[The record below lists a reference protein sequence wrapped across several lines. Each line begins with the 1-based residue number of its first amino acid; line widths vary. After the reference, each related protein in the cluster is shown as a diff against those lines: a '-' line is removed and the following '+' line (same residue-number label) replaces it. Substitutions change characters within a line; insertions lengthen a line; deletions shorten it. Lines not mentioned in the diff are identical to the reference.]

1 MVGATCKSACCGDTQ
16 PQVEGTQAT
25 CNKESPYLTADCCSM
40 EETGSCCSPKAEN
53 KPTEVQGGDCC
64 SGEAGSCSPV
74 SDSKPSAE
82 GAGCCTSEPVALSDD
97 CGDGCCEAPKT
108 AAKCTGASESKTD
121 ELDQCPD
128 PCCKDENV
136 KDDTASGTPACCEG
150 KPSPCC
156 NDDCIDRIALRE
168 CEKTPADS
176 TGYCS
181 ERVAGDFT
189 GCESSGTPCAYHV
202 RQARSKFE
210 ERLAAIGCICRALIA
225 LGQPSCCV
233 NPKDTTSSKA
243 KNRTKKPAT
252 KKAPGKSCGA
262 KTPPIGYTVQVAS
275 PSKVP
280 PKTCSGDA
288 CCSGKLAG
296 PLRKPELQDSAK
308 GFHSSIDVEK
318 GFPGTEHAVI
328 CVTGMTCTGC
338 ETKLVR
344 TLESFQGVKNLE
356 TSLVMSR
363 AEFDYDSRVVSATEL
378 IRQLERKTGF
388 ACEEIS
394 TKGASIDV
402 LPPGDVRTFA
412 QQALPLGATA
422 MVATDKDTVR
432 INFDPKVVGARDL
445 VERTFNAHLQLAPV
459 RQDSGLDAGNKHV
472 RHMGYM
478 TVLSAILTIPVL
490 VLAWA
495 PLTDRPVTY
504 GAVSLALATIVQVAV
519 AGPFYPVALKSLI
532 FSRMIEM
539 DLLIVLSTS
548 AAYVFSVV
556 SFGYL
561 ARGSPLAT
569 GQFFETS
576 TLLVTLIMVGRY
588 VSAFA
593 RNEALKSISIR
604 ALQEDQATL
613 VFIDDS
619 VPDRDVDSR
628 LLQYGDVF
636 KLKADC
642 RAPTDGIVLS
652 GSSEVDESMLTS
664 ESRPVEKYP
673 GSLIAA
679 GSMNGPG
686 NLVVRLTRLPEE
698 NTISTIADIVDD
710 AKLKKPRLQS
720 MADYVASRFVPLVVG
735 LMILVFVVWMGVG
748 IREQKRTPAE
758 SAIQAIT
765 YAITVL
771 IVSCPC
777 AIGLAVPM
785 VIVIAS
791 GMAARRDIIFKSA
804 SGIETVHKA
813 THIIF
818 DKTGTLTEGI
828 LSVATEEYFGEA
840 SPTSTAAAILGL
852 VDGIKHPVSV
862 SMVSHLRNRD
872 IEPIVVRDIKSL
884 TGKGVEGFI
893 GETRIQAGN
902 SRWLG
907 LESNDSVRET
917 SARGLTT
924 LCVTFDSHLVAVF
937 GLSDSVRAEA
947 VSVVTELRKRGI
959 AVSILSG
966 DELQTATRVAETVG
980 IPASMVKARCSPAD
994 KAKYIKDLI
1003 STSPVPSSSSIS
1015 ISISRDLRRK
1025 EAGSVPPANNVI
1037 FVGDGTN
1044 DAPAL
1049 AQANTGV
1056 HLPPSTSSA
1065 AADVASSAADVVL
1078 LRSSLEGLVDML
1090 DVSRAAV
1097 RRIWFNFGWS
1107 FVYNVFAIL
1116 LAAGVFVPA
1125 AREGGVRIPP
1135 EYAGLGELVSVLPV
1149 VLVAVSLRW
1158 ARV

>member
-1 MVGATCKSACCGDTQ
+1 
-16 PQVEGTQAT
+16 
-25 CNKESPYLTADCCSM
+25 M
-40 EETGSCCSPKAEN
+40 EETGSCSTPKAEE
-53 KPTEVQGGDCC
+53 KPSKARGGGCC
-64 SGEAGSCSPV
+64 PGEAGKCSSA
-74 SDSKPSAE
+74 SDSKTAAKE
-82 GAGCCTSEPVALSDD
+82 TGCCISEPVAPINDG
-97 CGDGCCEAPKT
+97 GDGCCGSLKT
-108 AAKCTGASESKTD
+108 ATKCSRTSGSKTED
-121 ELDQCPD
+121 LDQCPD
-128 PCCKDENV
+128 PCCKGEDA
-136 KDDTASGTPACCEG
+136 KDAASSATPVCCEG

-168 CEKTPADS
+168 CEKTPSDS
-176 TGYCS
+176 TGCS
-181 ERVAGDFT
+181 TEHAAGGIA
-189 GCESSGTPCAYHV
+189 GCESSETPCAYHV
-202 RQARSKFE
+202 RQARNKFE

-225 LGQPSCCV
+225 MGQKSCCV
-233 NPKDTTSSKA
+233 SPQDASSPKA
-243 KNRTKKPAT
+243 KNRTKKRAAP
-252 KKAPGKSCGA
+252 KAPGTPCGA
-262 KTPPIGYTVQVAS
+262 TSEA
-275 PSKVP
+275 PSKS
-280 PKTCSGDA
+280 CSGDA
-288 CCSGKLAG
+288 CCSGKRAGPSKKPALQESAKDLHINTDVERGLAG
-296 PLRKPELQDSAK
+296 
-308 GFHSSIDVEK
+308 V
-318 GFPGTEHAVI
+318 EHAVVS
-328 CVTGMTCTGC
+328 VTGMTCTGC

-344 TLESFQGVKNLE
+344 TLGSFQGVKNLK
-356 TSLVMSR
+356 TSLIMSR
-363 AEFDYDSRVVSATEL
+363 AEFDYDPRAISAADL
-378 IRQLERKTGF
+378 IRQLEKKTGF
-388 ACEEIS
+388 VCEEIS

-402 LPPGDVRTFA
+402 LPTGDVPEFA
-412 QQALPLGATA
+412 QQALPLGVTA
-422 MVATDKDTVR
+422 MAATDNSTVR
-432 INFDPKVVGARDL
+432 ISFDPKVVGARDL
-445 VERTFNAHLQLAPV
+445 MERAFGAHLELAPT
-459 RQDSGLDAGNKHV
+459 RQDSGLDAGSKHV

-478 TVLSAILTIPVL
+478 TVFSAALTIPVL

-495 PLTDRPVTY
+495 PLSDRPVTY
-504 GAVSLALATIVQVAV
+504 GAASLALATIVQVAV
-519 AGPFYPVALKSLI
+519 AGPFYPAALKSLL

-548 AAYVFSVV
+548 AAYIFSVV

-561 ARGSPLAT
+561 AAGSPLAT

-576 TLLVTLIMVGRY
+576 TLLVTLIMVGRF

-604 ALQEDQATL
+604 ALQESKATL
-613 VFIDDS
+613 VSVDDS

-652 GSSEVDESMLTS
+652 GSSEVDESMLTG
-664 ESRPVEKYP
+664 ESRPVEKHT

-679 GSMNGPG
+679 GSVNGPG
-686 NLVVRLTRLPEE
+686 NLVVRLTRLPDE
-698 NTISTIADIVDD
+698 NTVSTIADMVDD
-710 AKLKKPRLQS
+710 AKLTKPQLQS

-735 LMILVFVVWMGVG
+735 LTVLVFVVWIGVG

-791 GMAARRDIIFKSA
+791 GMAARRGIIFKSA

-813 THIIF
+813 THIVF

-828 LSVATEEYFGEA
+828 LSVTAEQYFGEN
-840 SPTSTAAAILGL
+840 SPTSAAAAILGL

-862 SMVSHLRNRD
+862 AMASHLKNQVS
-872 IEPIVVRDIKSL
+872 EPIPIRDIKSL
-884 TGKGVEGFI
+884 TGKGVEGFM
-893 GETRIQAGN
+893 GESRIQAGN
-902 SRWLG
+902 PRWLG

-924 LCVTFDSHLVAVF
+924 LCVTIDSQLIAVF

-947 VSVVTELRKRGI
+947 VSVVMELKKRGI
-959 AVSILSG
+959 ALSVLSG
-966 DELQTATRVAETVG
+966 DELQAVARIAQSVG
-980 IPASMVKARCSPAD
+980 IPESMVKARCSPAD
-994 KAKYIKDLI
+994 KAKYIKDLTSASPDTSSTI
-1003 STSPVPSSSSIS
+1003 SGGIRSKKS
-1015 ISISRDLRRK
+1015 
-1025 EAGSVPPANNVI
+1025 GSGSPANNVI

-1056 HLPPSTSSA
+1056 HLPPSASTA

-1078 LRSSLEGLVDML
+1078 LRSSLDGLIDML
-1090 DVSRAAV
+1090 DISRAAV

-1116 LAAGVFVPA
+1116 LAAGAFVA
-1125 AREGGVRIPP
+1125 SAHEGGSPGVRIPP

-1158 ARV
+1158 ARVWGQWS

>member
-1 MVGATCKSACCGDTQ
+1 MVAVK
-16 PQVEGTQAT
+16 PQKQRS
-25 CNKESPYLTADCCSM
+25 N
-40 EETGSCCSPKAEN
+40 
-53 KPTEVQGGDCC
+53 
-64 SGEAGSCSPV
+64 
-74 SDSKPSAE
+74 
-82 GAGCCTSEPVALSDD
+82 
-97 CGDGCCEAPKT
+97 
-108 AAKCTGASESKTD
+108 
-121 ELDQCPD
+121 
-128 PCCKDENV
+128 PCCKGEDV

-156 NDDCIDRIALRE
+156 NDDCIQRIALRE
-168 CEKTPADS
+168 CEKTPAGS
-176 TGYCS
+176 TGCCS

-189 GCESSGTPCAYHV
+189 GREPSETPCAYHV
-202 RQARSKFE
+202 RQTRSKFE
-210 ERLAAIGCICRALIA
+210 ERLAAIDCICRALIA
-225 LGQPSCCV
+225 LGQQSCV
-233 NPKDTTSSKA
+233 SPKDTSSPKA

-252 KKAPGKSCGA
+252 QKAPGKSCGA
-262 KTPPIGYTVQVAS
+262 KIPATGHTVQTAS
-275 PSKVP
+275 SSKAP

-288 CCSGKLAG
+288 CCSGKRAG
-296 PLRKPELQDSAK
+296 PLKKPELQETAK
-308 GFHSSIDVEK
+308 DLHSSIDVEK
-318 GFPGTEHAVI
+318 GFPGTEHVVI

-344 TLESFQGVKNLE
+344 TLENIQGVKNFK

-363 AEFDYDSRVVSATEL
+363 AEFDYDSRIVSATDL
-378 IRQLERKTGF
+378 IRQLEKKTGF
-388 ACEEIS
+388 TCEKIS

-402 LPPGDVRTFA
+402 LPAGD
-412 QQALPLGATA
+412 
-422 MVATDKDTVR
+422 
-432 INFDPKVVGARDL
+432 VVGARDL
-445 VERTFNAHLQLAPV
+445 VERTFNAHVELAPV
-459 RQDSGLDAGNKHV
+459 RQDSGVYAGNKHV
-472 RHMGYM
+472 AHMGYM

-495 PLTDRPVTY
+495 PLTERPVTY
-504 GAVSLALATIVQVAV
+504 GAVSLALATIVQVAL
-519 AGPFYPVALKSLI
+519 AGPFYPAAFKSLI

-548 AAYVFSVV
+548 AAYIFSVV

-561 ARGSPLAT
+561 AAGTPLAT

-576 TLLVTLIMVGRY
+576 TLLVTLITVGRY
-588 VSAFA
+588 ASAFA

-604 ALQEDQATL
+604 ALQETQATL
-613 VFIDDS
+613 VSVNDS
-619 VPDRDVDSR
+619 VPDREVDSR

-636 KLKADC
+636 QLKADC

-652 GSSEVDESMLTS
+652 GSSEVDESMLTG
-664 ESRPVEKYP
+664 ESRPVEKQS

-686 NLVVRLTRLPEE
+686 DLVVRLTRLPEE
-698 NTISTIADIVDD
+698 NTISTIADMVDD
-710 AKLKKPRLQS
+710 AKLTKPRLQS
-720 MADYVASRFVPLVVG
+720 MADYVAIQFVPLVVG
-735 LMILVFVVWMGVG
+735 LTILVFVVWMGVG

-791 GMAARRDIIFKSA
+791 GMAAGRGIIFKSA

-862 SMVSHLRNRD
+862 SMASHLRNRD

-947 VSVVTELRKRGI
+947 VSVVMELRKRGI
-959 AVSILSG
+959 EVSVLSG
-966 DELQTATRVAETVG
+966 DELQAVTRVAETVG

-1015 ISISRDLRRK
+1015 IIRDLRRK
-1025 EAGSVPPANNVI
+1025 EAGSVPNVI

-1065 AADVASSAADVVL
+1065 AADVVL

-1116 LAAGVFVPA
+1116 LAAGALVPA
-1125 AREGGVRIPP
+1125 ACEGGGGVRIPP

-1149 VLVAVSLRW
+1149 VLVAVSLKW

>member
-1 MVGATCKSACCGDTQ
+1 M
-16 PQVEGTQAT
+16 
-25 CNKESPYLTADCCSM
+25 
-40 EETGSCCSPKAEN
+40 
-53 KPTEVQGGDCC
+53 
-64 SGEAGSCSPV
+64 
-74 SDSKPSAE
+74 
-82 GAGCCTSEPVALSDD
+82 
-97 CGDGCCEAPKT
+97 
-108 AAKCTGASESKTD
+108 
-121 ELDQCPD
+121 
-128 PCCKDENV
+128 
-136 KDDTASGTPACCEG
+136 
-150 KPSPCC
+150 
-156 NDDCIDRIALRE
+156 
-168 CEKTPADS
+168 
-176 TGYCS
+176 
-181 ERVAGDFT
+181 
-189 GCESSGTPCAYHV
+189 
-202 RQARSKFE
+202 
-210 ERLAAIGCICRALIA
+210 AAIGCICRALIA
-225 LGQPSCCV
+225 LGQKSCCV
-233 NPKDTTSSKA
+233 GPKDASSSPKA

-252 KKAPGKSCGA
+252 PKAPGKPFGA
-262 KTPPIGYTVQVAS
+262 RVPPSGHSYQVAS
-275 PSKVP
+275 ASEALS
-280 PKTCSGDA
+280 KTCSGDA
-288 CCSGKLAG
+288 CCSRNRAG
-296 PLRKPELQDSAK
+296 TSRKPELQESAK
-308 GFHSSIDVEK
+308 DLHSDIDVEK
-318 GFPGTEHAVI
+318 GLAGVEHAVVT
-328 CVTGMTCTGC
+328 VTGMTCTGC

-344 TLESFQGVKNLE
+344 TLGSFPGVKNLKA
-356 TSLVMSR
+356 SLIMSR
-363 AEFDYDSRVVSATEL
+363 AEFDYDSRAISASEL
-378 IRQLERKTGF
+378 IRQLEKKTGF
-388 ACEEIS
+388 TCEEIS

-402 LPPGDVRTFA
+402 LPTGDLPAFE
-412 QQALPLGATA
+412 QQALPLGVTA
-422 MVATDKDTVR
+422 MTATDNSTIR
-432 INFDPKVVGARDL
+432 IDFDPKVVGARDL
-445 VERTFNAHLQLAPV
+445 VERAFGARLELAPIS
-459 RQDSGLDAGNKHV
+459 QDSGLDAGNKHV

-478 TVLSAILTIPVL
+478 TIFSANLTIPVL

-495 PLTDRPVTY
+495 PLSDRPVTY

-519 AGPFYPVALKSLI
+519 AGPFYPAALKSLI
-532 FSRMIEM
+532 FSKMIEM

-548 AAYVFSVV
+548 AAYIFSVV

-561 ARGSPLAT
+561 AAGSPLAT

-604 ALQEDQATL
+604 ALQETQATL
-613 VFIDDS
+613 VTVDGS

-652 GSSEVDESMLTS
+652 GSSEVDESMLTG
-664 ESRPVEKYP
+664 ESRPVEKHP
-673 GSLIAA
+673 GSVVTA

-686 NLVVRLTRLPEE
+686 NLVVRLTRLPDE
-698 NTISTIADIVDD
+698 NTVSTIADMVDD
-710 AKLKKPRLQS
+710 AKLTKPQLQS
-720 MADYVASRFVPLVVG
+720 MADYVASRFVPLVVS
-735 LMILVFVVWMGVG
+735 LTVLVFVVWIGVG

-791 GMAARRDIIFKSA
+791 GMAARRGIIFKSA

-813 THIIF
+813 THIVF

-828 LSVATEEYFGEA
+828 LSVTAEEYFVKD
-840 SPTSTAAAILGL
+840 SPDSARAAILGL

-862 SMVSHLRNRD
+862 AMASHLRNRD
-872 IEPIVVRDIKSL
+872 VEPIQIRDIKSL
-884 TGKGVEGFI
+884 TGKGVEGFM
-893 GETRIQAGN
+893 GESRIQAGN
-902 SRWLG
+902 ARWLG
-907 LESNDSVRET
+907 LESNDRIRET

-924 LCVTFDSHLVAVF
+924 LCVTIDSHLIAVF
-937 GLSDSVRAEA
+937 GLSDSVRTEA
-947 VSVVTELRKRGI
+947 VSVVMELKKRGI
-959 AVSILSG
+959 ALSVLSG
-966 DELQTATRVAETVG
+966 DELQAVTRVAESVG
-980 IPASMVKARCSPAD
+980 IPESMVKARCSPAD
-994 KAKYIKDLI
+994 KAKYIRDLI
-1003 STSPVPSSSSIS
+1003 SASPAARSTIS
-1015 ISISRDLRRK
+1015 GGIRSK
-1025 EAGSVPPANNVI
+1025 KAGETPPANNVI

-1056 HLPPSTSSA
+1056 HLPPSASTT

-1090 DVSRAAV
+1090 DISRAAV
-1097 RRIWFNFGWS
+1097 HRIWFNFGWS

-1116 LAAGVFVPA
+1116 LAAGAFVA
-1125 AREGGVRIPP
+1125 TAREGGPGVRIPP